1 MIMANLVRNQNRRNY
16 PKLFWRSP
24 MDRFFRNDW
33 MDLWG
38 DDELQTIP
46 SVNVTETDQHFM
58 IELAAPGLKKEDFNI
73 EVEGNVLMISSEKES
88 EKKEGEEKEN
98 KFFRRE
104 YSYSSFSRS
113 FTLPDNADGD
123 KISAKYEDGLLKLTI
138 QKKPEE
144 KAKNG
149 YKVKIE

>member
-1 MIMANLVRNQNRRNY
+1 MANLVRNQNRRNS

-33 MDLWG
+33 IDFLG

-46 SVNVTETDQHFM
+46 SVNVTETDQNFS

-88 EKKEGEEKEN
+88 EKKEGEEKSN

-113 FTLPDNADGD
+113 FTLPENADAG
-123 KISAKYEDGLLKLTI
+123 KISAKYQDGVLILTVA
-138 QKKPEE
+138 KKE
-144 KAKNG
+144 KPAAAKG
-149 YKVKIE
+149 SKINVE